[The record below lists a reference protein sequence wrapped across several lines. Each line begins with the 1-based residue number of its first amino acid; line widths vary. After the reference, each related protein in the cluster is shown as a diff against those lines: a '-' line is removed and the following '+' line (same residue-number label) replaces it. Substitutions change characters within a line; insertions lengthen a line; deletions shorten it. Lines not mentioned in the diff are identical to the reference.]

1 MTDIDKPSKD
11 LLEECNV
18 KLGRVYDTVQIF
30 QPCYGIGNTC
40 DNHSLIEQIRFE
52 TLFTY
57 QKQFGVTCNDWN
69 DMLGDLIVR
78 FDKCNY
84 DVFFLMVGI
93 ISVSPNQ
100 NAINWVCDW
109 MCNFALGKNKQI
121 VPLKCDKPR
130 IYRLL
135 QSLNALLP
143 ELVKDERFV
152 EVYQDGLR
160 KIVDH
165 YDTYVTTRNGL
176 VMPFVT
182 FNIKPP
188 KYSEKELKVSSQF
201 DKILCEQSAD
211 TPFARKVLHQS
222 SNMRKSVQQAMFHY
236 LHDDRCTPETM
247 SEKQPALKFISLVGD
262 TTFKYSKL
270 KNPSDENQ
278 LSKLFSLLDKNP
290 NIRITGSVF
299 STHCLKAISVSLET
313 VEVVDGD
320 TNKTKKFKRSEQEC
334 DAIRWQNG
342 TRMFTGLFKLMSEY
356 PFEYQDTT
364 LFLRNTKGLRA
375 KPEAF
380 LVDIFIDTLRDWQL
394 QHQMSP
400 LLRQFLKDVADN
412 LNTTLIGQHCL
423 EEYREAYN
431 IAHSC
436 VTYLINEP
444 KQSAKKKL
452 RV

>member
-1 MTDIDKPSKD
+1 MTNSEKQSKD
-11 LLEECNV
+11 LREEYNV
-18 KLGRVYDTVQIF
+18 KLGRVYDTAQLLK
-30 QPCYGIGNTC
+30 PCYGIENTC
-40 DNHSLIEQIRFE
+40 ENHDLIGQIKFE
-52 TLFTY
+52 TLSAY
-57 QKQFGVTCNDWN
+57 QEQFGVACHDWN
-69 DMLGDLIVR
+69 DMLDNLIVR
-78 FDKCNY
+78 FDKCGY
-84 DVFFLMVGI
+84 DVFFLIVGI

-109 MCNFALGKNKQI
+109 MCNFALGKSTQV

-130 IYRLL
+130 INKLL
-135 QSLNALLP
+135 QSLNSLLS

-152 EVYQDGLR
+152 EVYQNGLR

-165 YDTYVTTRNGL
+165 FDTYVTTRNGL

-182 FNIKPP
+182 FHIKPS
-188 KYSEKELKVSSQF
+188 KYSKTELKVSSQF
-201 DKILCEQSAD
+201 AKILLEQSVD
-211 TPFARKVLHQS
+211 TPFARKVLRQS

-299 STHCLKAISVSLET
+299 STHCLKAISVPLET

-342 TRMFTGLFKLMSEY
+342 TRMFTSLFKLMSEY

-394 QHQMSP
+394 QHQVSP
-400 LLRQFLKDVADN
+400 LLKQFLKDVADN

-423 EEYREAYN
+423 EEYREAYH